1 MLLCLAAVLV
11 YSCKPD
17 NNFSIGQ
24 PQNRVAQLAGVWSL
38 QTATQTDL
46 IAKNNNFVDPARP
59 DINLVQQDITSMAPF
74 TDMKLTFTNDGSNVP
89 STFAINYGGA
99 PKIFKIAAG
108 TWSVDDLKTPGTI
121 KLINGVDTVSTVLA
135 NINNLSA
142 GMLTLQ
148 LTKLQGTKPVI
159 QYNYNFIKN

>member
-1 MLLCLAAVLV
+1 MLLFLAAALI

-24 PQNRVAQLAGVWSL
+24 PQNRVSQLAGVWSL
-38 QTATQTDL
+38 QSVMQTDL

-59 DINLVQQDITSMAPF
+59 DISLVQQDITNIAPF
-74 TDMKLTFTNDGSNVP
+74 TDMKLTFANDGSNLP
-89 STFAINYGGA
+89 ATFTINYGAA
-99 PKIFKIAAG
+99 PKIFKIAGG
-108 TWSVDDLKTPGTI
+108 TWNVDDLKTPGTI
-121 KLINGVDTVSTVLA
+121 KLINGPDTVSTALA

-142 GMLTLQ
+142 GLLTLQ
-148 LTKLQGTKPVI
+148 LTKFQGVKPVV